1 MVSRLAAIGL
11 LVGSVFLSGCIGIYD
26 NSALFFNL
34 PREGT
39 SEGTILRTYGT
50 PDFAGFAE
58 NEKIYTYKVRKNQ
71 FIILLGM
78 YEGYDMV
85 VTCKNGEV
93 ASVDKVI
100 RPKTFSLFYPTPWA
114 EAE

>member
-1 MVSRLAAIGL
+1 MFSKLACLGVIAASAL
-11 LVGSVFLSGCIGIYD
+11 LAGCIGQYD
-26 NSALFFNL
+26 NSPIFLNA
-34 PREGT
+34 PKEGMTEGT
-39 SEGTILRTYGT
+39 VLRTYGT

-58 NEKIYTYKVRKNQ
+58 NEKIYTYRVRKNQ
-71 FIILLGM
+71 FIILVGL

-93 ASVDKVI
+93 SSLDKVI

-114 EAE
+114 EDR